1 VSKLTTLF
9 ACICTS
15 AYSVGITRIITY
27 RYTAGASYNCF
38 FSKLAE
44 MGIEDKI
51 IKDTC
56 KEMLVEKETKME
68 MESWKAYHHIS

>member
-1 VSKLTTLF
+1 
-9 ACICTS
+9 
-15 AYSVGITRIITY
+15 
-27 RYTAGASYNCF
+27 
-38 FSKLAE
+38 
-44 MGIEDKI
+44 MGIKDKI